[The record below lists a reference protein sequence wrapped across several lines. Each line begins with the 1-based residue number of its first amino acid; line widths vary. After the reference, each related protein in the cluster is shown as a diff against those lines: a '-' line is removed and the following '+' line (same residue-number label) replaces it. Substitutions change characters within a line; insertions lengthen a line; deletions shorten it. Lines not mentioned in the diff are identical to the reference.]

1 MSSEA
6 TSKSVQVGIRLPV
19 ELARELRESADKND
33 RTLSQTVR
41 LASRLYLKT
50 QQEVSGRAS

>member
-6 TSKSVQVGIRLPV
+6 TKSVQVGIRLPV
-19 ELARELRESADKND
+19 ELARELRESAEKND

-41 LASRLYLKT
+41 LASRLYLEG
-50 QQEVSGRAS
+50 QGQEASGK